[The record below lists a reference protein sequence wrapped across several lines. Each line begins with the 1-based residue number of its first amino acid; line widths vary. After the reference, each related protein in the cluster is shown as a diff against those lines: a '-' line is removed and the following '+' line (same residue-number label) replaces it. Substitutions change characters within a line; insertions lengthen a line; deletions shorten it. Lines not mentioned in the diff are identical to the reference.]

1 MARTK
6 LDQWKELIT
15 EWQES
20 GQTREVFCQERD
32 LKIST
37 FAYWR
42 TRINKLGNQ
51 KIEMPRGERFIHYNL
66 PSPVS
71 NGITIEWPDGMKLR
85 LPVGIKLQELAG
97 FLVAIEG
104 HR

>member
-15 EWQES
+15 EW
-20 GQTREVFCQERD
+20 QERD

-42 TRINKLGNQ
+42 TRINKLGDQ
-51 KIEMPRGERFIHYNL
+51 KIDLH
-66 PSPVS
+66 
-71 NGITIEWPDGMKLR
+71 
-85 LPVGIKLQELAG
+85 A
-97 FLVAIEG
+97 
-104 HR
+104 